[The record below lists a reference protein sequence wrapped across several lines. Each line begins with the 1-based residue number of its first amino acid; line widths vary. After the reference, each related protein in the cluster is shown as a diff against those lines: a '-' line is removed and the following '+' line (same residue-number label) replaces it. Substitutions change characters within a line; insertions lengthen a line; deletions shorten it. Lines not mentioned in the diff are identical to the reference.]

1 MQLRERD
8 RSVLKSILS
17 DFPEICQV
25 WLFGSR
31 AVGRARRASDIDLA
45 IEAPDLSPARWQRL
59 REALEEA
66 PIIYPIDLVHLDT
79 LNDPELKHAITQQ
92 RIPV

>member
-17 DFPEICQV
+17 GFPEIRQAS
-25 WLFGSR
+25 LFGSR

-66 PIIYPIDLVHLDT
+66 PIIYPVDLVRLDT
-79 LNDPELKHAITQQ
+79 LDDPELKRAITQQ

>member
-1 MQLRERD
+1 MQLRDRD
-8 RSVLKSILS
+8 RAVLKAVLS
-17 DFPEICQV
+17 GFPEVRQA

-59 REALEEA
+59 RAALEEA
-66 PIIYPIDLVHLDT
+66 PIIFSVDLVRLDT
-79 LNDPELKHAITQQ
+79 LDDAELYRAICQQ

>member
-1 MQLRERD
+1 MQLRDRD
-8 RSVLKSILS
+8 RAVLKSILS
-17 DFPEICQV
+17 GFPEVRQA

-45 IEAPDLSPARWQRL
+45 IEAPDISPARWQRL

-66 PIIYPIDLVHLDT
+66 PIIFPIDLVRLDT
-79 LNDPELKHAITQQ
+79 LDDAELGRAIRQQ
-92 RIPV
+92 RVPV

>member
-8 RSVLKSILS
+8 LAVLKTIFSG
-17 DFPEICQV
+17 FPEIRQA

-31 AVGRARRASDIDLA
+31 AVGRAHRASDIDLA

-66 PIIYPIDLVHLDT
+66 PIIFSIDLVRLDT
-79 LNDPELKHAITQQ
+79 LDDAELKHAIARH